1 MVIKYQLIT
10 EVSPYR
16 MKETSI
22 SFQLVT
28 TKALQAT
35 R

>member
-16 MKETSI
+16 MKETI
-22 SFQLVT
+22 INFQLVT
-28 TKALQAT
+28 TKAMQAM